1 MRMNPEVSI
10 IVPLYNK
17 ANEVERA
24 IDSIFAQTIQDFELI
39 IVDGGSTDGSLDV
52 IKRYENDS
60 RYNLIHQVSKGVS
73 GARNEGISSATAE
86 LITFLDADDAWLPH
100 YLEMIMKLNQNY
112 PKAGIFATAYYI
124 DNPQKNNRD
133 IICCSDVTKTFEG
146 LLPSYYHA
154 ISTGPH
160 PIITSGVGIPKSI
173 LNQIGGFDEK
183 LSIGEDLDLWAKIA
197 LYHPVAYSTT
207 PLWIYYMET
216 ANNHLST
223 AKNKEKIEIPF
234 LEYIHKN
241 MQDSVHFYESKNN
254 ISLYIAYLYILQA
267 QELAYAGNKKMARR
281 ALTQAKHQ
289 EIIFKKIGCWM
300 YINLPRKY
308 FKILLKITGKF
319 TKIGQTL

>member
-1 MRMNPEVSI
+1 MKPCVSI

-17 ANEVERA
+17 FNEVERA
-24 IDSIFAQTIQDFELI
+24 IDSIFAQTLQDFELI

-52 IKRYENDS
+52 IKKYENDS
-60 RYNLIHQVSKGVS
+60 RYYLIHQASKGVS
-73 GARNEGISSATAE
+73 GARNEGISSANAE
-86 LITFLDADDAWLPH
+86 FITFLDADDVWLPQ
-100 YLEMIMKLNQNY
+100 YLEMIMKLNQKY
-112 PKAGIFATAYYI
+112 PKAGIFATAYYV
-124 DNPQKNNRD
+124 DNPQKNNRN

-197 LYHPVAYSTT
+197 LHYPIAYSAT
-207 PLWIYYMET
+207 PLWIYYMGST
-216 ANNHLST
+216 NNHLST
-223 AKNKEKIEIPF
+223 VKSKEKIEIPF
-234 LEYIHKN
+234 LEYVHKN
-241 MQDSVHFYESKNN
+241 VQKSPQLYESQNN

-267 QELAYAGNKKMARR
+267 QELAYAGNKKMARK
-281 ALTQAKHQ
+281 ALTQAKHP
-289 EIIFKKIGCWM
+289 EIIFKKIGCWI
-300 YINLPRKY
+300 YINLPREY

>member
-1 MRMNPEVSI
+1 MKPRVSV

-17 ANEVERA
+17 VAEVQRA
-24 IDSIFAQTIQDFELI
+24 IDSIFAQTTQDFELV
-39 IVDGGSTDGSLDV
+39 IVGGGSTDGSLDV
-52 IKRYENDS
+52 IKKYENDS
-60 RYNLIHQVSKGVS
+60 RYHLIHQVSKGVS
-73 GARNEGISSATAE
+73 GARNEGISSASAE
-86 LITFLDADDAWLPH
+86 FITFLDADDAWLPQ
-100 YLEMIMKLNQNY
+100 YLETIMKLNEKY

-133 IICCSDVTKTFEG
+133 MICCSDVTKTFEG

-160 PIITSGVGIPKSI
+160 PIITPGVGIPKSI

-183 LSIGEDLDLWAKIA
+183 LSIGEDLDLWARIA
-197 LYHPVAYSTT
+197 LYHPVAYSAT
-207 PLWIYYMET
+207 PLWIYYIET
-216 ANNHLST
+216 SNNHLST
-223 AKNKEKIEIPF
+223 AKNKEIIEIPF
-234 LEYIHKN
+234 LEYIQKN
-241 MQDSVHFYESKNN
+241 AQDSAQLYESGNN

-267 QELAYAGNKKMARR
+267 QELVYVGNKKMARM

-289 EIIFKKIGCWM
+289 EIFFKKIGFWM